1 MILPALMI
9 SMLVQTTPTKDL
21 LQTAQSNLLDEKWQ
35 EAATV
40 LDELAATTPSPEI
53 MYDRGI
59 AYYNLGQFEIAAKA
73 FEDAMSTSENQNL
86 RTYSAFN
93 LGNSVF
99 QQTMNDLEGT
109 GTATSSEESIKT
121 TELAKEQIKN
131 ALQSYRT
138 AIKEDSSDMDARAN
152 GELAWQMLKQLN
164 QMQDQMEE
172 QQQQS
177 EDQQQ
182 QDGQQSEDQQQ
193 QDDQQSEDQQQQDN
207 QQSED
212 QQQQDGQQSEDQQQ
226 QDGQQSEDQQQQD
239 GQQSEDQQQQDG
251 QQSEDQQQQDDQ
263 QSEDQQQ
270 QDGQQSED
278 QQQQDDQQSED
289 QQQQD
294 GQQSKDQ
301 QQQDGQQS
309 EDQQQQDYQQ
319 SEDQQHE
326 SKQPEQQDINE
337 GELETI
343 EETNSESEISQA
355 SIKEEGKRLSK
366 DEAARLLQLIRD
378 KEQQRRKAL
387 AAKRASRRIPVTK
400 DW

>member
-270 QDGQQSED
+270 QDGQQS
-278 QQQQDDQQSED
+278 
-289 QQQQD
+289 
-294 GQQSKDQ
+294 KDQ